1 MKIQKHH
8 NICSA
13 GGILTSVNLNKSEKY
28 LLLMCTVQLKVV
40 SEVLKQLLGKVCF
53 EFCD

>member
-1 MKIQKHH
+1 MKIQKHL
-8 NICSA
+8 NIFST
-13 GGILTSVNLNKSEKY
+13 GGVLYFDFGKSEQY